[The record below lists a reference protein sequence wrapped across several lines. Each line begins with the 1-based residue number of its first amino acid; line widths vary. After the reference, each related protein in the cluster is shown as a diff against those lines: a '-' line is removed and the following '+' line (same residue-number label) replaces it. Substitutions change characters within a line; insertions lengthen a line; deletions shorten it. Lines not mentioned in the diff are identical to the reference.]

1 MEFSRNILW
10 EFCLDVRL
18 KCQFQFIK
26 SLSKF
31 YSWAT
36 WNCQDFIVFALSKH
50 SRSNQVEVF
59 CKKDV
64 KYFAKLTWKD
74 SFFIKSEGAYFF
86 KKKNLFHR
94 TLTVASSKTSIVPP
108 KSGKQVIHL
117 IFEFKSL
124 IWEWIFESIFCT
136 NRFL

>member
-1 MEFSRNILW
+1 MLGSNVNSNSSKVYQNSISELLEIARILL
-10 EFCLDVRL
+10 F
-18 KCQFQFIK
+18 
-26 SLSKF
+26 
-31 YSWAT
+31 
-36 WNCQDFIVFALSKH
+36 FALSKH
-50 SRSNQVEVF
+50 TRSNQVEVF

-86 KKKNLFHR
+86 KKKKNLFHR

>member
-1 MEFSRNILW
+1 MLGSNVNSNSSKVYQNSIPELLEIARILL
-10 EFCLDVRL
+10 F
-18 KCQFQFIK
+18 
-26 SLSKF
+26 
-31 YSWAT
+31 
-36 WNCQDFIVFALSKH
+36 FALSKH
-50 SRSNQVEVF
+50 TRSNQVEVF

-86 KKKNLFHR
+86 KKKKNLFHR

>member
-50 SRSNQVEVF
+50 TRSNQVEVF

-74 SFFIKSEGAYFF
+74 SFFIKSGGAS
-86 KKKNLFHR
+86 KKTKKSFSKNTGSSFIANIHSSSEKR
-94 TLTVASSKTSIVPP
+94 EASYTSDFWIL
-108 KSGKQVIHL
+108 KSHL
-117 IFEFKSL
+117 GMNF
-124 IWEWIFESIFCT
+124 WINI
-136 NRFL
+136 LH